1 MASPWGL
8 NLHFSMLHLFSCANF
23 SSIYI
28 LLFLAA
34 LGLCFRMWDFS
45 TCGAQASVV
54 VVHGLSC
61 PTPCGIFPDQGS
73 NPCLLHWQA
82 DGFLITGLPGKSV
95 HMYSC
100 LFTFLVH
107 ILLGCPLKD
116 LLFIFT

>member
-1 MASPWGL
+1 
-8 NLHFSMLHLFSCANF
+8 
-23 SSIYI
+23 
-28 LLFLAA
+28 
-34 LGLCFRMWDFS
+34 MWDFS

-95 HMYSC
+95 HVYSC